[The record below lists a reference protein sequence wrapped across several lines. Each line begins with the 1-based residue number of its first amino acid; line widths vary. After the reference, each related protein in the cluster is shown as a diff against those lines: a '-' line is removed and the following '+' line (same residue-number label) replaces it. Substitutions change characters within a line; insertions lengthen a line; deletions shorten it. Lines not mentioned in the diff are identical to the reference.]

1 MPVLT
6 KALIE
11 KISQNQ
17 TECII
22 CSVRIQ
28 DEHATWNCVQ
38 CYQMMHLRCINK
50 WIKNLN
56 INEKQKE
63 PRKKH
68 EDYVWSCPTCQYVYS
83 ENMPDY
89 KCFCQGQREPEQEI
103 GVLPHSCGQKE
114 HYRYINDT
122 KACQHKC
129 TLQCH
134 PGQCPPCNAALKY

>member
-1 MPVLT
+1 
-6 KALIE
+6 
-11 KISQNQ
+11 
-17 TECII
+17 
-22 CSVRIQ
+22 
-28 DEHATWNCVQ
+28 
-38 CYQMMHLRCINK
+38 MMHLRCINK

-63 PRKKH
+63 PRRKH
-68 EDYVWSCPTCQYVYS
+68 DDYVWSCPTCQYVYS

-89 KCFCQGQREPEQEI
+89 KCFCQGQREPEPEI

-134 PGQCPPCNAALKY
+134 PGQCPPCNAALKYQFCHCGKQQQQVECGTKGDEYSCESTCDNLLSC